1 MEGEL
6 VSSIEYVG
14 LGQTGCRCRLV
25 TASGKEMIIEGPAA
39 DGTPS
44 PTGNAS
50 LCSNPSLVENVW
62 AYATHEFARR
72 HARSVEERK
81 SHADSADTYKGI
93 ALRIADYVEA
103 LTLKGRHSWCSCCF
117 QLTRHRMVNTRTVLP
132 RVYLCAGCGAPTTP
146 CVAPQCSHMAERL
159 HGSVR
164 LPRYCAEHR
173 HDIRGFERANETYP
187 ALDAIDDLRTFDKI
201 NLALGTKLALIS
213 TTAAVVAVP
222 AAFVAAPALGA
233 ALGASALGGSLTG
246 AAATSH
252 GLAMLGGGALAAG
265 GFGMAG
271 GTAVVVAAGAS
282 LGAALG
288 AVTATAYLRDDKS
301 FRIEKLRGGTG
312 TPVLVASGFLSDGD
326 SGWYPWK
333 QIITERYPQAPVY
346 RVHWGA
352 KELRDVGILVG
363 SGTAKVGVT
372 TVLKG
377 GIRRGSKAAA
387 GKVPYLGAIFIAQ
400 SALANPWSV
409 AKGRAA
415 MTAGILAD
423 LLAHTESE
431 SFILVGHSLGARM
444 MLRTAE
450 LLASRPGEP
459 RLEAVHLLGAAVGA
473 KGDWGLLNNSVTDCV
488 WNYWSSNDDVLKY
501 FYRSAQL
508 GQTAAGCAG
517 FRSVLP
523 KIVDVDVS
531 STVGSH
537 KRYFQAVK
545 LRGNE

>member
-1 MEGEL
+1 MA
-6 VSSIEYVG
+6 SIEYVG

-25 TASGKEMIIEGPAA
+25 TVSGKEMIIEGTTA

-44 PTGNAS
+44 PTGNDA

-62 AYATHEFARR
+62 AYGTHEFARR
-72 HARSVEERK
+72 RTRSVEQRK
-81 SHADSADTYKGI
+81 SHGDSAGTYKGI

-103 LTLKGRHSWCSCCF
+103 LTMKGRHSWCSCCF
-117 QLTRHRMVNTRTVLP
+117 RLTRHSLVDIPTLVP
-132 RVYLCAGCGAPTTP
+132 RVYLCSGCGAPTTP
-146 CVAPQCSHMAERL
+146 CAAPHCSHMAQRL

-187 ALDAIDDLRTFDKI
+187 ALDAIDDLRTFDKV
-201 NLALGTKLALIS
+201 NMARGTKLALIS
-213 TTAAVVAVP
+213 TTAAVAAVP
-222 AAFVAAPALGA
+222 ASFVAAPALGA

-252 GLAMLGGGALAAG
+252 GLAMLGGGALATG

-288 AVTATAYLRDDKS
+288 SVTATAYLRDDKS
-301 FRIEKLRGGTG
+301 FRIEKLRDGAG
-312 TPVLVASGFLSDGD
+312 TPVLVASGFLSEGE
-326 SGWYPWK
+326 SGWGGWK
-333 QIITERYPQAPVY
+333 QVITKRYPQAPVY

-352 KELRDVGILVG
+352 KELRDLGILGASG
-363 SGTAKVGVT
+363 SAKVAAT
-372 TVLKG
+372 TALKNLAGLG
-377 GIRRGSKAAA
+377 GKKAA
-387 GKVPYLGAIFIAQ
+387 GNIPYLGAIFIAP

-409 AKGRAA
+409 AKSRAEK
-415 MTAGILAD
+415 TAGILAD
-423 LLAHTESE
+423 LLARTEGE
-431 SFILVGHSLGARM
+431 SLVLVGHSLGARV

-450 LLASRPGEP
+450 LLASRLGEP

-473 KGDWGLLNNSVTDCV
+473 KGDWRLLNDSVTDCV
-488 WNYWSSNDDVLKY
+488 RNYWSSNDAVLKY
-501 FYRSAQL
+501 AYRGAQL
-508 GQTAAGCAG
+508 GQKAAGCEG
-517 FRSVLP
+517 FLADLP

-537 KRYFQAVK
+537 GQYFQAVK
-545 LRGNE
+545 LRGKE

>member
-72 HARSVEERK
+72 STRSAEERK
-81 SHADSADTYKGI
+81 SHAGSADTYKGF

-103 LTLKGRHSWCSCCF
+103 LTLKGRHGWCSCCF
-117 QLTRHRMVNTRTVLP
+117 QLTLHRIVNVLP

-173 HDIRGFERANETYP
+173 HDVRGFERANETYP
-187 ALDAIDDLRTFDKI
+187 ALDAIDDLRTFDKV

-222 AAFVAAPALGA
+222 AAFVAAPLLGA

-252 GLAMLGGGALAAG
+252 GLAMLGGGSLAAG

-301 FRIEKLRGGTG
+301 FRIEKLRDGAG

-326 SGWYPWK
+326 SGWGPWR

-352 KELRDVGILVG
+352 KELRDLGILAG
-363 SGTAKVGVT
+363 SGSAQVVAATA
-372 TVLKG
+372 LKRLAALG
-377 GIRRGSKAAA
+377 GKKAA
-387 GKVPYLGAIFIAQ
+387 GNVPYLGAIFIAQ

-409 AKGRAA
+409 AKRRAE

-423 LLAHTESE
+423 LLARTEGE

-450 LLASRPGEP
+450 LLASRPGGP

-473 KGDWGLLNNSVTDCV
+473 RGDWGLLNDSVTDCV
-488 WNYWSSNDDVLKY
+488 RNYWSSNDAVLKY
-501 FYRSAQL
+501 LYRGAQL

-517 FRSVLP
+517 FRSGLP

-537 KRYFQAVK
+537 GQYFQAAK